1 MKRGAR
7 VYLVVNNP
15 TVNQHCFRMVGDNV
29 AKGVLLT
36 LFTVGIVPMNSIALA
51 AVLRSKYLTEQPT
64 TPFLVS
70 LFIADLLQGVMGTG
84 MSALLTW
91 TDTKYLYN
99 MLVRFHAFGLLFP
112 TTSNFTSIAALA
124 AVKMVS
130 IVWPLR
136 ISNILTKKK
145 TVFILILIWI
155 IPLGICL
162 MQFFSPAPEYSPIS
176 KRSWE
181 GVEYSWFTKSFIFV
195 IFLPCFLVL
204 FGSYITIFIVVI
216 KQTIKIRRQTAPPEE
231 NAVQMPDMILTAF
244 KSSKSIIVVITI
256 YIVLFIG
263 PAIFSFISVGKNE
276 YEKYVFWFYWLPY
289 TGGFWNS
296 LFYIYLNKAAK
307 KELRKMFGL
316 GSTQVEPTNGM

>member
-7 VYLVVNNP
+7 VYLVLNNP

-91 TDTKYLYN
+91 TDTKYLYS

-136 ISNILTKKK
+136 ISNILTRKK

-244 KSSKSIIVVITI
+244 KSSKSIIAVITI

-276 YEKYVFWFYWLPY
+276 YENYVFWFYWLPY
-289 TGGFWNS
+289 TGGFLNS
-296 LFYIYLNKAAK
+296 LFYICLNKAAK
-307 KELRKMFGL
+307 KELRKMFHL